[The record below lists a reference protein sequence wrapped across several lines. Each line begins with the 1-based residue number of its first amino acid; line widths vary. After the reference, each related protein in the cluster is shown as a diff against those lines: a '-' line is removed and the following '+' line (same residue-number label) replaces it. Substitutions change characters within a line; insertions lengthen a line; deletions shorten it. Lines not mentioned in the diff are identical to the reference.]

1 MTDIQNAIVE
11 INQHLKEFCKEL
23 HTAYEC
29 TELFCELHKKYGFE
43 FEINPYSKAVG
54 SVGSNFP
61 YIYGQEV
68 QWIRFHYSFFT
79 KAVGS
84 VGSNFPYIYGQEVQW
99 IRFHYSFFRKDGL
112 IEYKMYLE

>member
-11 INQHLKEFCKEL
+11 INQRLKEFCKEL

-54 SVGSNFP
+54 SVGSN
-61 YIYGQEV
+61 E
-68 QWIRFHYSFFT
+68 
-79 KAVGS
+79 
-84 VGSNFPYIYGQEVQW
+84 W

>member
-11 INQHLKEFCKEL
+11 INQRLKEFCKEL

-43 FEINPYSKAVG
+43 FEINPFSKAVG

-61 YIYGQEV
+61 YVYGQCVE
-68 QWIRFHYSFFT
+68 
-79 KAVGS
+79 
-84 VGSNFPYIYGQEVQW
+84 W

>member
-11 INQHLKEFCKEL
+11 INQRLKEFCKEL
-23 HTAYEC
+23 HTAYECTELFCELTAYEC

-61 YIYGQEV
+61 YVYGQCVE
-68 QWIRFHYSFFT
+68 
-79 KAVGS
+79 
-84 VGSNFPYIYGQEVQW
+84 W